1 MVVALVCS
9 IVIMQ
14 KNKMNVQ
21 EYELSIE
28 VTVKKGYILSGQSMY
43 TGDNVLIGVY
53 VEKAFLSSGAI
64 AIFQRYHRSENVTFS
79 GVKEISI
86 HMKNGKVYNLWYDCE
101 DKTVSYNEQTDEA
114 VTYILFAETIPLK
127 KIEAI
132 EIEGQKFEI

>member
-1 MVVALVCS
+1 
-9 IVIMQ
+9 MQ

>member
-1 MVVALVCS
+1 
-9 IVIMQ
+9 MQ
-14 KNKMNVQ
+14 KNKTNVQ
-21 EYELSIE
+21 EYEPSIE

-43 TGDNVLIGVY
+43 TGDNVPIGVY